1 MSQVVVFWAENMPFW
16 HPSFYIFISIL
27 IAKVMY
33 LKIWNSIHLTA
44 AVRDY
49 MPNFETIWLHSK
61 GEKGFFSVKN

>member
-1 MSQVVVFWAENMPFW
+1 
-16 HPSFYIFISIL
+16 
-27 IAKVMY
+27 MY

-61 GEKGFFSVKN
+61 GEKGGFFFYEELKKCDLSLTAIINQLFDYVVKKVKETHF